1 MFHVRFRLP
10 NDLNQDRRRVELTV
24 LEMFR
29 HKTHPSPAA
38 DRLTPIT
45 LITTGNQ
52 RAYRASN
59 AKMKPLITSSALM
72 LLRQHHGL
80 VVHRVASTAVKGR
93 SFALAAPRSEV
104 AEGHSDPREGHVKV
118 TARRRLQGRD
128 ANSRRAPV
136 SLSFARPADP
146 PVPGGVLSLLPPPFP
161 PAASAWE
168 IARII

>member
-59 AKMKPLITSSALM
+59 AEMKPLITSSALM
-72 LLRQHHGL
+72 PRLP
-80 VVHRVASTAVKGR
+80 RVIRIRG
-93 SFALAAPRSEV
+93 
-104 AEGHSDPREGHVKV
+104 KV
-118 TARRRLQGRD
+118 TSRSPRAGDCKED

-146 PVPGGVLSLLPPPFP
+146 PVPGGVLSLSPPFP
-161 PAASAWE
+161 PAASAGE